1 MPADRRPTPGS
12 GISPIRHG
20 HRGGHGEAVE
30 HKAQTIDPGVGPMT
44 SFPAPGIGG
53 SPRPEGVRLQPTST
67 RRRPALAVASALLVV
82 VCTAVIGIAF
92 AHAGQTSPVLAVTQT
107 LAPGS
112 IIQRSDLQV
121 VDVHVPGAV
130 PVVSASEESAIIG
143 RQTAD
148 ALQAGSLLIAAD
160 TVAAYAPPPGTAEVG
175 VAVAAGQL
183 PAGGVTAGEHV
194 DVVVTGAPGA
204 GAGAAVQLPGV
215 GASSDPPGTVV
226 VSDVSVL
233 SVAEPSASS
242 ATTSD
247 LVVSILVPVADAPTV
262 AALSAAGDGALVV
275 VASGS

>member
-1 MPADRRPTPGS
+1 M
-12 GISPIRHG
+12 
-20 HRGGHGEAVE
+20 E
-30 HKAQTIDPGVGPMT
+30 HKAQRIDPGVGPMT
-44 SFPAPGIGG
+44 SFPAAGVGG
-53 SPRPEGVRLQPTST
+53 SPRPEAVRLQPTST
-67 RRRPALAVASALLVV
+67 RRRPALAVASALVVV

-92 AHAGQTSPVLAVTQT
+92 AHAGRTSPVLAVTQT

-112 IIQRSDLQV
+112 IIERADLQV

-130 PVVSASEESAIIG
+130 RVVPASEESAIVG
-143 RQTAD
+143 RQAAD

-160 TVAAYAPPPGTAEVG
+160 TAAVYAPPPGTAEVG

-204 GAGAAVQLPGV
+204 ASASAVQVPGV
-215 GASSDPPGTVV
+215 GASSDRLGTVV

-233 SVAEPSASS
+233 SIAEPSASS
-242 ATTSD
+242 STTAD
-247 LVVSILVPVADAPTV
+247 MVVSILVPVADAPTV